1 MILYYDNIHI
11 CFIHIYIHTHI
22 IYKKCTCLS
31 VPLGRGWV
39 SVQMF
44 MYIGMRRQKLDKMA
58 RDLAKK
64 GKGSICLTARENHG
78 PKNWNKWV
86 TQSRT
91 TTKQL
96 PNNYQT
102 TTKRI
107 LLCSFFRSLG
117 DVSSDLQ
124 VCANSEEKF
133 IGHVRTHFVSLV
145 WRILKVRTV
154 WICSWCIC
162 NMSYGAVSG
171 RFGTAEELQQSNLLS
186 CGPNMW
192 AMER

>member
-1 MILYYDNIHI
+1 MCHWAGVESLCRCSCTLECADKSLIRWQEILQ
-11 CFIHIYIHTHI
+11 
-22 IYKKCTCLS
+22 
-31 VPLGRGWV
+31 R
-39 SVQMF
+39 
-44 MYIGMRRQKLDKMA
+44 
-58 RDLAKK
+58 K
-64 GKGSICLTARENHG
+64 GKDRFVWLQGKITDQKIEANEWHNQG
-78 PKNWNKWV
+78 
-86 TQSRT
+86 
-91 TTKQL
+91 QL